1 MRESDIE
8 NPKLG
13 VESTESGDLFNWPA
27 IFLRISPALRCLE
40 SSLSKSVFFFP
51 SFLLHHSSSNIIKQR
66 SAGIQRTLPLVFLHS
81 VFFSLIWERIPDVRE
96 FSNSWMYS
104 KWRVKLLSTRPT
116 YYDPIDTI
124 CNKWVLSEKNF
135 NFRFFWWTKIFIIS
149 KKKTF
154 VWTMWTLLER
164 KISSIFPQNFLSIC
178 FVFAKAE

>member
-1 MRESDIE
+1 MTDLCEHFSG
-8 NPKLG
+8 PKGGRFIKPFLKSEKILKMCG
-13 VESTESGDLFNWPA
+13 VLSNRGFLFWA
-27 IFLRISPALRCLE
+27 IDGRDVSPALRCLE
-40 SSLSKSVFFFP
+40 STLSKRVFSFP
-51 SFLLHHSSSNIIKQR
+51 SFLLHQSSNNIIKQR

-135 NFRFFWWTKIFIIS
+135 NFRFF
-149 KKKTF
+149 
-154 VWTMWTLLER
+154 
-164 KISSIFPQNFLSIC
+164 
-178 FVFAKAE
+178 